1 MDIQEEKSDIL
12 DEIEKS
18 GKFQDEFS
26 KEFLRKYLESG
37 FGSLS
42 KHGIDLL
49 IYHLIT
55 QKTVLLKDKTI
66 YEQSNLLRL
75 TELKIKNIQLE
86 AYLKYES
93 KNSITNLNE
102 VIDKVES
109 GAIKPEIENGRIRF
123 LLDSPILKREIENC
137 IKLLGHVVDYSFN
150 KDVVSIKIVPFISAI
165 KSIQKEKGD
174 ELEAKITQELRSQ
187 FKDEQKKA
195 GEIEAMTISE
205 LLKKIG
211 TNLSSSVLKTVTTS
225 MFTYLSQTAYQ
236 HLT

>member
-1 MDIQEEKSDIL
+1 
-12 DEIEKS
+12 
-18 GKFQDEFS
+18 FQDEFS

-42 KHGIDLL
+42 KHDIDLL

>member
-1 MDIQEEKSDIL
+1 M
-12 DEIEKS
+12 
-18 GKFQDEFS
+18 
-26 KEFLRKYLESG
+26 
-37 FGSLS
+37 
-42 KHGIDLL
+42 
-49 IYHLIT
+49 
-55 QKTVLLKDKTI
+55 LLKDKTI